1 MLKVYDVRSAFQIN
15 RQQWQACGDVGYMCK
30 DDSEVQKEKI
40 ILDRCPFDKAFQ
52 EIYNHYFNG
61 LYADETMFL
70 HRPYIGVCGSCR
82 SRGMKIFANDA
93 HTISVKTI
101 YREREYV
108 SLDWIAKH
116 LTAEQ
121 AVQYFKDR
129 GVGDSTVY
137 LHFNNNE

>member
-1 MLKVYDVRSAFQIN
+1 
-15 RQQWQACGDVGYMCK
+15 
-30 DDSEVQKEKI
+30 
-40 ILDRCPFDKAFQ
+40 
-52 EIYNHYFNG
+52 
-61 LYADETMFL
+61 
-70 HRPYIGVCGSCR
+70 
-82 SRGMKIFANDA
+82 MKIFANDA

-101 YREREYV
+101 YQEREYV